1 MRILRSMVLFLGLYN
16 SSGSRFFK
24 QTLFSSLLPTLLKNA
39 IDWASRPPNVWADK
53 AAAIV
58 GVEGSGR
65 SSQYHLRQIGVFLDI
80 HFINKPEFFVN
91 AFEPPLKF
99 DQNGDLIDED
109 LRKRLQHVLIAL
121 QAFTLRLINGK

>member
-1 MRILRSMVLFLGLYN
+1 MAA
-16 SSGSRFFK
+16 
-24 QTLFSSLLPTLLKNA
+24 LLKNA

-58 GVEGSGR
+58 SVEGSGR
-65 SSQYHLRQIGVFLDI
+65 SSQYHLRQIGTFLDI